1 MLLTGWRMHDF
12 NNKAKNDQKV
22 LKIYITKKNYF
33 FLVHMY
39 TMSSE
44 PERLTKERKI
54 TEKKY

>member
-1 MLLTGWRMHDF
+1 MHDF

-39 TMSSE
+39 TKSSE

>member
-1 MLLTGWRMHDF
+1 MHDF

-44 PERLTKERKI
+44 LETLTKERKI

>member
-1 MLLTGWRMHDF
+1 MHKF
-12 NNKAKNDQKV
+12 NNKLSEKRSKGIKD
-22 LKIYITKKNYF
+22 LHHKKNYF